1 MHNNVKCLIDERTL
15 SWGRVGVGARCKDEE
30 VERTMVFLLFL
41 QVSQGLLVTTRFFFI
56 RNLDQHL
63 VLKVS

>member
-1 MHNNVKCLIDERTL
+1 MLRHRFQMFQFSLSTVTVFSNGSGFETRIQNASFSESSVFQCLSLPSYYT
-15 SWGRVGVGARCKDEE
+15 
-30 VERTMVFLLFL
+30 
-41 QVSQGLLVTTRFFFI
+41 FFFI